1 MTDPR
6 SKPTD
11 LNERERSSLPLE
23 HYAENMAPVETIP
36 PQEPLFNKKVMVL
49 WALGA
54 LAVWFAISFVVP
66 VAKQSAKEAII
77 QSVKEAEK
85 QSGGHIT
92 IRRRDGRV
100 IEITETPAPGAAA
113 PAASGATPAAAPS
126 AATSGSPAL
135 PATPPAPKP
144 PAAKR

>member
-6 SKPTD
+6 SNPTD
-11 LNERERSSLPLE
+11 LNERERSSLPIE
-23 HYAENMAPVETIP
+23 HYAENMTPVETIP
-36 PQEPLFNKKVMVL
+36 PQEPLFNKKVMLL

-54 LAVWFAISFVVP
+54 LAVWFAISFVMP
-66 VAKQSAKEAII
+66 VVRQSAKEAII

-92 IRRRDGRV
+92 IRRRDGSV
-100 IEITETPAPGAAA
+100 ISITETPAPAKSA
-113 PAASGATPAAAPS
+113 PAATGATPAAAPS
-126 AATSGSPAL
+126 AATSGTPAL

>member
-1 MTDPR
+1 MTDPG

-11 LNERERSSLPLE
+11 LNERERSSLPIE
-23 HYAENMAPVETIP
+23 HYAENMTPVETIP

-85 QSGGHIT
+85 QSGGSW
-92 IRRRDGRV
+92 R
-100 IEITETPAPGAAA
+100 PAPT
-113 PAASGATPAAAPS
+113 AS
-126 AATSGSPAL
+126 TSGRTAPRWCRSISSPTRA
-135 PATPPAPKP
+135 
-144 PAAKR
+144 RSCGWR